1 MSVSM
6 IGPSQNAVR
15 MLSSDNL
22 RMIELHSTGF
32 GAGIAWRGDGWS
44 GSWKIGMVG
53 GGRW

>member
-6 IGPSQNAVR
+6 IGPSQNSVL

-22 RMIELHSTGF
+22 RAIESHSTGF
-32 GAGIAWRGDGWS
+32 GAGIALWGDGWS